1 MNDSVGKHNKRQRN
15 FSQSVIIRYNVGL
28 IRKIIILLYHREK
41 KSPKRTYSKL
51 LEHVRMQIP

>member
-15 FSQSVIIRYNVGL
+15 FSQSVIIKYNVGL

-41 KSPKRTYSKL
+41 SK
-51 LEHVRMQIP
+51 ENIFEAIGACKDANSMK